1 MIKLKIK
8 DHAGGCGDHSEE
20 LDFEPQKVLQED
32 IWDGEALRFEVKE
45 ALLAIVEEFKE
56 FLGLEEI
63 IVEDIQLT
71 GSLANYNYTSYS
83 DIDLHLL
90 IDFDKVDE
98 NDDLVKEYFKSKKNL
113 WNNRHNIRIKGFEVE
128 IYPQNVDEMHHS
140 TGVYSILED
149 NWVKTPKKSHFDV
162 CHSCINNKVDDFKRK
177 IDEIPGSEDPLETI
191 SALKE
196 KIWGMRKAGLE
207 EKGEFSTE
215 NLAFKVLR
223 RAGYLAKMDDFRRL
237 EYDKSFSLLD

>member
-8 DHAGGCGDHSEE
+8 DHAGGCGDHSSNMD
-20 LDFEPQKVLQED
+20 LEPQKVLQED
-32 IWDGEALRFEVKE
+32 LWQDDTLNSEVKD
-45 ALLAIVEEFKE
+45 ALMAIVEEFKE
-56 FLGLEEI
+56 FLALESI
-63 IVEDIQLT
+63 IIEDIQLT
-71 GSLANYNYTSYS
+71 GSLANYNYTNFS

-90 IDFDKVDE
+90 IDFSKVDE
-98 NDDLVKEYFKSKKNL
+98 NDDLVQEYFKSKKNL

-149 NWVKTPKKSHFDV
+149 KWVKTPKKSHLEV
-162 CHSCINNKVDDFKRK
+162 CHSCVNNKVDEFKRK
-177 IDEIPGSEDPLETI
+177 IDEIPGSEDPLELI
-191 SALKE
+191 STLKE

-207 EKGEFSTE
+207 DKGEFSTE

-223 RAGYLAKMDDFRRL
+223 RAGYLAKMDNFRRL
-237 EYDKSFSLLD
+237 EYDNSFSLMD